1 MADNKGMERE
11 LAKDKPWQSAYAY
24 VQECAINHLNHL
36 QASQTIPTKKLVEA
50 LYTSQGSYEEHIHK
64 RIYQALKALATR
76 GLADYMTLG
85 PATVIHGKIAHR
97 KMWHASQKRPA
108 LPAEPK
114 EKCFNCGKEM

>member
-1 MADNKGMERE
+1 MADNEGMERE
-11 LAKDKPWQSAYAY
+11 LAKDRPWQSAYAY
-24 VQECAINHLNHL
+24 VQECAIDILNRVP
-36 QASQTIPTKKLVEA
+36 AGQTLDTSTLVKR

-108 LPAEPK
+108 LPVEPK